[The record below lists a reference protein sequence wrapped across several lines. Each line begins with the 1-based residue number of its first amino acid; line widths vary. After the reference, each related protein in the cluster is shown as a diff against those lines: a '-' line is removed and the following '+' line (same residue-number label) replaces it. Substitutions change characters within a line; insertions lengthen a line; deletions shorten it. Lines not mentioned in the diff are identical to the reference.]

1 MIPSYDLHLPLIP
14 PRYPSTPEVS
24 HSASTSTVLSVL
36 LQKPFDAHGP
46 GFVKVVSAD
55 LSPVKAPVISH
66 NHGSTSTLV
75 KPTEAVTSASLTLL
89 AIAPK
94 KPKTSDDD
102 CTWPICICDVACH
115 CIWYTVITLTLPV
128 LYFSFFLHL
137 SFHHLNGY
145 LCSALSVFFLFAAPH
160 GLDNTA
166 NSLCNIYVFTVSLT
180 LASNT
185 SIEEAC
191 SSINTLALH
200 ITHVPSF

>member
-1 MIPSYDLHLPLIP
+1 LYDPHLPLIP
-14 PRYPSTPEVS
+14 PQYPSTPEVS
-24 HSASTSTVLSVL
+24 HSASTSTASSVSP
-36 LQKPFDAHGP
+36 QKPPDAHGP

-55 LSPVKAPVISH
+55 SSPVEAPVIPH

-75 KPTEAVTSASLTLL
+75 KLTEAVASASLTLS
-89 AIAPK
+89 AVAPK

-102 CTWPICICDVACH
+102 CTWPICICDVARH
-115 CIWYTVITLTLPV
+115 CVWYTVITLTLPV
-128 LYFSFFLHL
+128 LYFSFFLHV

-160 GLDNTA
+160 SLDNMA
-166 NSLCNIYVFTVSLT
+166 NLLYNIYVFTVSLT

-200 ITHVPSF
+200 ITHFPSF